1 MFGFSVISW
10 GFIAGLGTA
19 AILAWVGWRLLRR
32 HRFRTPAAVV
42 LAGAIVLST
51 AGVATGVN
59 RYFSYLPHFG
69 DVVSVVDGAS
79 YWPKLQDVSNLDPAE
94 AVKRYPHGATVAMKV
109 PDNGSGFGTHDALVW
124 LPPQYFT
131 YPTERFP
138 VVYLIHGS
146 PGVPAD
152 WFRGG
157 QAGQTA
163 EKLAAKNEPLIVV
176 APRMS
181 HDWLDDPEC
190 VDGKKEKVETH
201 FLDDVIPTVDKT
213 LRTVPNRNA
222 RAVGGMSAGGY
233 CALNLGLRHRDLF
246 STIIDMS
253 GFTKPT
259 HSGGLDALF
268 GSGPQAKKKAQA
280 NSPDKYVHNL
290 PPEPDTWIWLDCGTS
305 DHDVLNQMK
314 PIASELQQRGFN
326 AELHLRPGA
335 HTFHVWAPALL
346 DSLTWAAPR
355 LERAAATA

>member
-1 MFGFSVISW
+1 MLGISVISW
-10 GFIAGLGTA
+10 GFIAGLGVA
-19 AILAWVGWRLLRR
+19 AIVAWVGWRLLRR
-32 HRFRTPAAVV
+32 RRYRTPAAVV
-42 LAGAIVLST
+42 LAGAIVLSA
-51 AGVATGVN
+51 AGIATGVN

-79 YWPKLQDVSNLDPAE
+79 YWPKLATVTAVDPAT
-94 AVKRYPHGATVAMKV
+94 AVKRYPHGVTVEMPV
-109 PDNGSGFGTHDALVW
+109 RDNGSGFGTHNSLVW
-124 LPPQYFT
+124 LPPQYFL
-131 YPTERFP
+131 YPTEHFP

-157 QAGQTA
+157 QAGTTA
-163 EKLAAKNEPLIVV
+163 AKLAAKNEPLIVV

-190 VDGKKEKVETH
+190 VDGTKEKIETH
-201 FLDDVIPTVDKT
+201 FLDDVIPAVDST

-233 CALNLGLRHRDLF
+233 CALNLGLRHRELF

-259 HSGGLDALF
+259 HAGGLSALF
-268 GSGPQAKKKAQA
+268 GTGPDAKKKAQA
-280 NSPDKYVHNL
+280 NSPDKYVRYL
-290 PPEPDTWIWLDCGTS
+290 QPEPPTRIWLDCGTS
-305 DHDVLNQMK
+305 DHDVLKEMK
-314 PIASELQQRGFN
+314 PMTTELQRRGFQ
-326 AELHLRPGA
+326 AQLHLRPGA

-346 DSLTWAAPR
+346 DSLTWAAPQ
-355 LERAAATA
+355 LEAAAA

>member
-1 MFGFSVISW
+1 M
-10 GFIAGLGTA
+10 L
-19 AILAWVGWRLLRR
+19 AI
-32 HRFRTPAAVV
+32 
-42 LAGAIVLST
+42 AIVLTT
-51 AGVATGVN
+51 AGAATGVN

-69 DVVSVVDGAS
+69 DVVSVVDGNS
-79 YWPKLQDVSNLDPAE
+79 YWPTYRDVAALAPAV
-94 AVKRYPHGATVAMKV
+94 AAKRYRHGATVQLVV

-131 YPTERFP
+131 NPDERFP

-157 QAGQTA
+157 EAGSAAQ
-163 EKLAAKNEPLIVV
+163 KLAEQNEPLIVV

-201 FLDDVIPTVDKT
+201 FLDDVLPTVDGV
-213 LRTVPNRNA
+213 LRTVPNRDA
-222 RAVGGMSAGGY
+222 RLVGGMSAGGY

-246 STIIDMS
+246 ATIIDMS

-259 HSGGLDALF
+259 HDGGMDALF
-268 GSGPQAKKKAQA
+268 GTGPTAKKKVQA
-280 NSPDKYVHNL
+280 NTPEKYVHKL
-290 PPEPDTWIWLDCGTS
+290 PPSPRIRIWLDCGTS
-305 DHDVLNQMK
+305 DHEVLDQMK
-314 PIASELQQRGFN
+314 PIQQELVRRGFH

-335 HTFHVWAPALL
+335 HTFHVWAPALVE
-346 DSLTWAAPR
+346 SLRWAAPPM
-355 LERAAATA
+355 EAAA